1 MLNCMREERE
11 LADIVEAMEIAF
23 GESLL
28 TYDPLTVVQ
37 RHITSGTC
45 LMLPDPQY
53 TELKQ
58 QVSSHFS
65 IHHGDILVVGS
76 AKLGFSIAPR
86 KRWKRF
92 NDQSDVDVA
101 IVSQK
106 LYLSVWRE
114 VSSLVEADPLISWDR
129 EKSFLKYMLHGWIR
143 PDLLPKSPA
152 LPRADEWFEYFRSL
166 TASGVCGNYKINA
179 GLYYDIHFLESYQSR
194 AVAACINRQEEQE
207 EQEEQ

>member
-1 MLNCMREERE
+1 MEEGSKPEDMIEGMKVNFR
-11 LADIVEAMEIAF
+11 
-23 GESLL
+23 ESLL
-28 TYDPLTVVQ
+28 IHDPLAVVQ
-37 RHITSGTC
+37 RYITSGNC
-45 LMLPDPQY
+45 LMLPEAQY

-58 QVSSHFS
+58 HVSSQFL
-65 IHHGDILVVGS
+65 IHHSNILVVGS
-76 AKLGFSIAPR
+76 AKLGFSIAPQ

-101 IVSQK
+101 IVSQE

-129 EKSFLKYMLHGWIR
+129 EKSFLKYMLRGWIR
-143 PDLLPKSPA
+143 PDLLPRSPA

-166 TASGVCGNYKINA
+166 TASGVCGNYKISA

-194 AVAACINRQEEQE
+194 AVAAFINRQEEQE
-207 EQEEQ
+207 EQ